1 MTIFLVTIPKLK
13 RMEHPNSFY
22 ESIIILIPKLKCAE
36 TMKKGNYRPISLKNI
51 DVKIVS
57 QVLTN
62 QTQQYIKRTISHDQ
76 MGFISGMEG

>member
-1 MTIFLVTIPKLK
+1 
-13 RMEHPNSFY
+13 
-22 ESIIILIPKLKCAE
+22 
-36 TMKKGNYRPISLKNI
+36 MKKGNYRPISLKNI